1 MYGAIDVIF
10 TKFGQAGVKRYG
22 GHFKVINWG
31 GNAIHKRGPLFI
43 GKGGSHYVMLLYL
56 NFIENLT
63 GYCKRFYR
71 IPVFT
76 ILILFDLFCIF

>member
-1 MYGAIDVIF
+1 MYGAIDIIF
-10 TKFGQAGVKRYG
+10 TGYGQAEVKRHG
-22 GHFKVINWG
+22 ERFKVINWG

-43 GKGGSHYVMLLYL
+43 GKGGSHYVMVLYL
-56 NFIENLT
+56 NFIACPT

-76 ILILFDLFCIF
+76 ILLLFDLFCIY